1 MKRFE
6 FRLERILQMK
16 KKLERLAELDQ
27 QRARA
32 EFEAATA
39 RIVLAEERVSE
50 AGSGGL
56 EALRKSAAL
65 GSWQTRYELVASLEQ
80 EVTTA
85 REQATHSQQLLL
97 VAQLA
102 RTRIATE
109 VEVLDRLRQDQFRT
123 HREEVARREYEQL
136 DEVGLRRWLA
146 GANTESDSVASTQE
160 EAR

>member
-85 REQATHSQQLLL
+85 REHANHSQQLLL

-123 HREEVARREYEQL
+123 HREEVSRREYEQL
-136 DEVGLRRWLA
+136 DDVGLRRWLA
-146 GANTESDSVASTQE
+146 VVNTESDSTSTQE
-160 EAR
+160 EDS

>member
-16 KKLERLAELDQ
+16 KKLERLAELHQ

-39 RIVLAEERVSE
+39 RVDLAEQRVSE
-50 AGSGGL
+50 AGSGGMD
-56 EALRKSAAL
+56 ALRKAAAL

-85 REQATHSQQLLL
+85 REQANHSQQLLL

-123 HREEVARREYEQL
+123 HREEVTRREYEQL
-136 DEVGLRRWLA
+136 DEVGMRRWLA
-146 GANTESDSVASTQE
+146 GVNTESDSISTQE
-160 EAR
+160 EDK